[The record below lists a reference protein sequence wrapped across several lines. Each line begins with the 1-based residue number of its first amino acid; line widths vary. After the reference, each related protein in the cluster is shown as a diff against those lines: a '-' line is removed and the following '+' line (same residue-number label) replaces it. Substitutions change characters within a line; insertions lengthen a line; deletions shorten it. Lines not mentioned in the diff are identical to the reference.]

1 MCVFCHSAGELC
13 EAGEPGALLCVC
25 VCVASQSF
33 LSLIDQMPYLICVCF
48 VSRLGNF
55 VKLVDQMVVEHLFH
69 ITKTQ
74 VLAFT
79 DTVLAIGPLAP
90 RDGFFKANLV
100 FNKQG
105 EATL

>member
-1 MCVFCHSAGELC
+1 MCLCVCCQSAGELC
-13 EAGEPGALLCVC
+13 EADGPNALLCTCVC
-25 VCVASQSF
+25 VCVA
-33 LSLIDQMPYLICVCF
+33 
-48 VSRLGNF
+48 SRLGNF

-79 DTVLAIGPLAP
+79 DSVLAIGSQAP

-105 EATL
+105 EARIPFVSSERIS

>member
-1 MCVFCHSAGELC
+1 MGVLRWPIASFEISMN
-13 EAGEPGALLCVC
+13 LLCVC
-25 VCVASQSF
+25 VCVCT
-33 LSLIDQMPYLICVCF
+33 CVCVCVCVRVF
-48 VSRLGNF
+48 RRLGNF

-74 VLAFT
+74 VMAFT
-79 DTVLAIGPLAP
+79 DSVLAIGPDAP

-105 EATL
+105 VYC

>member
-1 MCVFCHSAGELC
+1 MPYFVHLCMCVA
-13 EAGEPGALLCVC
+13 
-25 VCVASQSF
+25 
-33 LSLIDQMPYLICVCF
+33 
-48 VSRLGNF
+48 SRLGNF

-79 DTVLAIGPLAP
+79 DSVLAIGSQAP

-105 EATL
+105 EARIPFVPSERIS